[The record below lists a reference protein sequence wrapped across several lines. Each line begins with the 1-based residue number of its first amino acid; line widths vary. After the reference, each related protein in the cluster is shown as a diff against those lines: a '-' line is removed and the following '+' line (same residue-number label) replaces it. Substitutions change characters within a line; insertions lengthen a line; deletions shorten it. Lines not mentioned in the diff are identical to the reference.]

1 MSKTKSA
8 LVTTIVMILV
18 CVILYFAWDRA
29 IRVWNVLEF
38 IFFGYGVI
46 RFAIDFNH
54 WMERPSQDNIQEPAW
69 EELQ

>member
-8 LVTTIVMILV
+8 LITTLVMILV
-18 CVILYFAWDRA
+18 GVILYFAWDRA

-46 RFAIDFNH
+46 RFGIDFDH
-54 WMERPSQDNIQEPAW
+54 WVEKPTPEVQEAAW